1 MPLSVPAGV
10 IQPFIEGN
18 LFRYR
23 QAWWRGR
30 FQAQLAAFVIA
41 PLTLAAVL
49 TGMFF
54 YGFTHVDHF
63 TAKL

>member
-1 MPLSVPAGV
+1 MQVAAGA
-10 IQPFIEGN
+10 IQAFIEGD

-23 QAWWRGR
+23 QAWRR
-30 FQAQLAAFVIA
+30 TCFKTQTASIITA

-54 YGFTHVDHF
+54 FGFSHGAHS
-63 TAKL
+63 TAEP